1 VPPRR
6 APYVEIAAT
15 VAVLLFVTFVV
26 FAGLQP
32 DARSFTKIEPVSTS
46 LMRSP

>member
-15 VAVLLFVTFVV
+15 VAVLLFVMFVV
-26 FAGLQP
+26 FGGLQP

-46 LMRSP
+46 LVRSP